1 MSLPDNNNFD
11 SFDFNEKDLPET
23 PDRLGLPV
31 PRGPVVPGGPATPGS
46 PVAAAAAA
54 APSYPL
60 DVSEEQEQPS
70 PSRKDLESF
79 YRELSTKP
87 IKRKLFKRK
96 REGESKNV
104 GRKKKYTDNQI
115 KKILIENNIYDR
127 SSVSLDDGVHNP
139 IVIIKERF
147 GGNPYEY
154 IKSLSPSEPENIYAG
169 VFSDKGG
176 KRRRKKRTK
185 KKSRKKKRKTLK
197 KKRKRRKKKRK
208 TRR

>member
-1 MSLPDNNNFD
+1 MNSPDFVFDEENLPQSPDGISL
-11 SFDFNEKDLPET
+11 T
-23 PDRLGLPV
+23 P
-31 PRGPVVPGGPATPGS
+31 PRGTVVPGGSATPGS

-54 APSYPL
+54 SSYPL
-60 DVSEEQEQPS
+60 DDSSVHPS
-70 PSRKDLESF
+70 PSREELEGF
-79 YRELSTKP
+79 YRGLSKKP
-87 IKRKLFKRK
+87 IKRELFKRK
-96 REGESKNV
+96 RKGQSNDA

-115 KKILIENNIYDR
+115 KKILRENNIYYR
-127 SSVSLDDGVHNP
+127 SSVSLDDGVYDP

-154 IKSLSPSEPENIYAG
+154 IKSLYPSEQESMYDFFLDA
-169 VFSDKGG
+169 DKGG

-185 KKSRKKKRKTLK
+185 KRSRKKKRKTLK